1 MYFDAAKFSIKL
13 FSFVYVS
20 VSVVSQWNEYEI
32 VTETQ
37 TIKTTLALTS
47 KMLICTKILIYN
59 RAVVW

>member
-20 VSVVSQWNEYEI
+20 ISVVSQWNEYEI

-47 KMLICTKILIYN
+47 KMLICTKILIYI